1 MNVTRSPSPSP
12 SPSTVSSETLAA
24 RLRAGPM
31 SAREA
36 THLCR
41 VLLSAIDAAH
51 ARGAAY
57 GVITADA
64 IVITAGKPAL
74 TLVAGGR
81 ASPDS
86 VAAEL
91 YAVAS
96 ITYEAVSGRPWTPGS
111 EPGWADWS
119 GVPRR
124 LGRVLRRALNPLP
137 AKRWRTAAA
146 FQRALWVPRPTD
158 PIWPAVVVIL
168 LAAAIITA
176 IALCKP
182 LGLCWERAPQAAQPG
197 GDSSR

>member
-1 MNVTRSPSPSP
+1 MNTARP
-12 SPSTVSSETLAA
+12 PSTVASETLAT
-24 RLRAGPM
+24 RLRSGPL

-41 VLLSAIDAAH
+41 VLLSTIDAAH

-57 GVITADA
+57 GAITADA
-64 IVITAGKPAL
+64 IVITEGKPIL
-74 TLVAGGR
+74 TIVAAGR
-81 ASPDS
+81 VSPDS

-96 ITYEAVSGRPWTPGS
+96 ITYEAVSGRPWTPGA

-119 GVPRR
+119 GLPRR
-124 LGRVLRRALNPLP
+124 LRRVLRRALNPMP

-168 LAAAIITA
+168 LAAAVITA
-176 IALCKP
+176 VALCKP
-182 LGLCWERAPQAAQPG
+182 LGLCWERTSQAAQPA